1 MDGVDSSS
9 ARLTGWGAALPEKV
23 VSNADL
29 EATLDTDDAWIIE
42 RTGIRERRIGGTTTG
57 LAIEAG
63 RLALERAGRTGADID
78 LVLLA
83 TCTPDQA
90 MPASAASVQQ
100 ALEVRGGAFDLNAA
114 CSGFVYG
121 LVAADGLLR
130 AGLDRVLLIGAE
142 TMSTIV
148 DWDDRST
155 AILFGDGAGA
165 VVLERGP
172 GPGRLLG
179 FDLGSDGSLRH
190 LLEADRGGTVV
201 MDGPEVFRR
210 AVRIMVESADRALA
224 QAGVTVAD
232 VALFVPHQANSRI
245 IDSAVAKLGIPTDQV
260 ANVLATTGNT
270 SAASIPIAL
279 ADAADAGRLQP
290 GDLVLLVGFGAG
302 MSWASAVLE
311 WAT

>member
-1 MDGVDSSS
+1 MMDRVDSS

-23 VSNADL
+23 VTNADL
-29 EATLDTDDAWIIE
+29 EATLDTSDEWIVE
-42 RTGIRERRIGGTTTG
+42 RTGIRERRVGGTTTG
-57 LAIEAG
+57 LAVEAG

-90 MPASAASVQQ
+90 MPASAASVQH
-100 ALEVRGGAFDLNAA
+100 ALGITGGAFDLNAA

-121 LVAADGLLR
+121 LVAADGFLR
-130 AGLDRVLLIGAE
+130 TGMQRVLLVGSE

-148 DWDDRST
+148 DWDDRGT

-165 VVLERGP
+165 VVLERGE

-179 FDLGSDGSLRH
+179 WDLGSDGSLRH
-190 LLEADRGGTVV
+190 ILEADRGGTIQ

-210 AVRIMVESADRALA
+210 AVRIMVESAERALER
-224 QAGVTVAD
+224 AGITIAD
-232 VALFVPHQANSRI
+232 VALFVPHQANTRI
-245 IDSAVAKLGIPTDQV
+245 IDSAVARLGIPADQV
-260 ANVLATTGNT
+260 ANNLASVGNT
-270 SAASIPIAL
+270 SAASIPLAL
-279 ADAADAGRLQP
+279 AEAADAGRLRP
-290 GDLVLLVGFGAG
+290 GDRVLMVGFGAG

-311 WAT
+311 WAR

>member
-1 MDGVDSSS
+1 MMDRVDSS

-23 VSNADL
+23 VTNVDL
-29 EATLDTDDAWIIE
+29 EATLDTSDQWIVE

-63 RLALERAGRTGADID
+63 RLALARAGRTGADVD

-90 MPASAASVQQ
+90 MPASAASVQH
-100 ALEVRGGAFDLNAA
+100 ALGITGGAFDLNAA

-130 AGLDRVLLIGAE
+130 AGMERVLLVGAE

-148 DWDDRST
+148 DWDDRGT

-165 VVLERGP
+165 VVLERGE

-179 FDLGSDGSLRH
+179 WDLGSDGSLRH
-190 LLEADRGGTVV
+190 ILEADRGGAIQ

-210 AVRIMVESADRALA
+210 AVRIMVESAERALA
-224 QAGVTVAD
+224 RAGITIAD
-232 VALFVPHQANSRI
+232 VALFVPHQANTRI
-245 IDSAVAKLGIPTDQV
+245 IDSAVARLGIPTDQV
-260 ANVLATTGNT
+260 ANNLATTGNT
-270 SAASIPIAL
+270 SAASIPLAL
-279 ADAADAGRLQP
+279 AEAADAGRLRP
-290 GDLVLLVGFGAG
+290 GDRVLMVGFGAG

-311 WAT
+311 WAL